1 MASTHVLAIGGRRDG
16 GIGAG
21 SAVHGATYESPTR
34 RGAPSGPEML
44 PIGQRSCRKPVA
56 PCTGSGAHGA

>member
-16 GIGAG
+16 ACSAG

-34 RGAPSGPEML
+34 RGARSGPDMP
-44 PIGQRSCRKPVA
+44 PIGQRSRRKPVA
-56 PCTGSGAHGA
+56 PCTGSGARGA